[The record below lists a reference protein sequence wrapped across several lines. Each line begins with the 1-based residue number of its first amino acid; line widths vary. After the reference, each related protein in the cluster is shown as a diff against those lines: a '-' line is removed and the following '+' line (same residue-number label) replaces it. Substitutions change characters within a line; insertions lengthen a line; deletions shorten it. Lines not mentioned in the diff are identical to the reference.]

1 MTITLR
7 PAHADD
13 YAFALNLYIEAVR
26 PLASAWIDWVEAD
39 QKAQFASLWRP
50 DDPWII
56 TLNGQEIGWV
66 EFRQTGDETFL
77 KQLYVAPL
85 HQRRG
90 IGSQVMRLLL
100 EEQRE
105 TAKSM
110 ALFVLKNN
118 PTYRFYERHGFKVV
132 RETHTTLVMRRAM
145 TEAA

>member
-1 MTITLR
+1 MITLR
-7 PAHADD
+7 PALSAD
-13 YAFALNLYIEAVR
+13 YSFALSLYVQTIK
-26 PLASAWIDWVEAD
+26 PLATAWMAWVDHE
-39 QKAQFASLWRP
+39 QEAQFASLWRP
-50 DDPWII
+50 DDTWII